1 MIMKDNKNLNIQEVA
16 NQQRR
21 LFGERLRMLRK
32 NAGLTQRQLAEGSG
46 FTTSVIARYEAGGS
60 LPRPQAI
67 EKLAAALGI
76 PVSDLDGSTDNA
88 ERIKLVNF
96 FNSLQDPKDFKAEA
110 KLSGN
115 NVMITDPDPEGAL
128 EIEIPFETF
137 AKIMRKTETDTE
149 AYLIP
154 WRMLALRMF
163 LKENLYATVMAEIE
177 KADPEAAAKLKKYIL
192 ADK

>member
-67 EKLAAALGI
+67 EKLAAALGV

-110 KLSGN
+110 RLSGDR
-115 NVMITDPDPEGAL
+115 VIITEPNQEGVFKT
-128 EIEIPFETF
+128 EFSFETF
-137 AKIMRKTETDTE
+137 AKIMRKSETDTV

-154 WRMLALRMF
+154 LRMFALRMY
-163 LKENLYATVMAEIE
+163 LRENILAAVIAELE
-177 KADPEAAAKLKKYIL
+177 KDDPETAAKIKKIW
-192 ADK
+192 ASK